1 MSGGIDSA
9 AAVYFTK
16 QLNIDISGATIRTG
30 NFSCNGIADTESYI
44 SEARALASFFNI
56 EHTTVDFSDVLTGEG
71 ADGLE
76 NGDSAEGNA
85 LEDLQDALPEEE
97 DLGGVSFID
106 NN

>member
-1 MSGGIDSA
+1 MKKAIIAMSGGIDSA

-56 EHTTVDFSDVLTGEG
+56 EHTTVDFSDL
-71 ADGLE
+71 
-76 NGDSAEGNA
+76 
-85 LEDLQDALPEEE
+85 
-97 DLGGVSFID
+97 FI
-106 NN
+106 NKNKH